1 MIQSHLLWKETWTF
15 LEFIPVFTSLSLN
28 QKLDIINL
36 HEEGISKTKISQKLV
51 LLCQIVSQGMN
62 EKEKFLQ

>member
-36 HEEGISKTKISQKLV
+36 REEGISKTKISQKLV